1 MTSRWE
7 WVWMQFTRRLWV
19 RAALISLLAVV
30 AVGLAGLFRERIP
43 DDFAAMIGAGSVDDI
58 LSILASSMLAVTTFS
73 LTTMVSAYGA
83 ATSQVTP
90 RATRLLRED
99 TTTQNVLATF
109 IGSFL
114 FALLGIVALATELY
128 GEQGRVTLFVFT
140 IGVIVLIVVTLLRW
154 IQHLS
159 AFGRVD
165 DTTRRVEEAA
175 SEALANWVEAP
186 CLGARLLADPD
197 DIPENATALFDAR
210 IGYVQHIDVGVLQ
223 DWAEAH
229 SGEIYVVAVPGSYV
243 EPSRPVAW
251 ITGDDT
257 DDGAGLLL
265 DAFVVDNGR
274 SFYQDPRFG
283 LSVLAEI
290 ASRALSPAV
299 NDPATAIDVIGR
311 AVRALAACADF
322 DGRPGDEV
330 PCPRVH
336 VPTLDVG
343 DFFND
348 VFAPIARDGASLV
361 EVHMRLLKA
370 LAMLAR
376 MGANFREP
384 AMRLARLSRAH
395 AEAALALDEDK
406 TLLRRL
412 AAEVGE
418 EGVERGMRGSER
430 G

>member
-7 WVWMQFTRRLWV
+7 WLWMQFTRRLWV

-30 AVGLAGLFRERIP
+30 AVGLAGLLRDFIP
-43 DDFAAMIGAGSVDDI
+43 DDFAARIGAGSVDDI

-73 LTTMVSAYGA
+73 LTTMVSAYAA

-114 FALLGIVALATELY
+114 FALLGIVALATGLY
-128 GEQGRVTLFVFT
+128 GDQGRVTLFVFT
-140 IGVIVLIVVTLLRW
+140 LGVIVLIVITLLRW
-154 IQHLS
+154 IEHLS

-175 SEALANWVEAP
+175 TRALAAWVEAP
-186 CLGARLLADPD
+186 CLGARLLRSTQ
-197 DIPENATALFDAR
+197 DIPDNAEPLFDTR
-210 IGYVQHIDVGVLQ
+210 IGYVQHIDIGVLQ
-223 DWAEAH
+223 SWAEEHA
-229 SGEIYVVAVPGSYV
+229 GEVFVQVVPGSYV
-243 EPSRPVAW
+243 EPSQPVAW
-251 ITGDDT
+251 VS
-257 DDGAGLLL
+257 GAPARDAEGLIGE
-265 DAFVVDNGR
+265 AFVVDHAR

-283 LSVLAEI
+283 LAVLAEI

-311 AVRALAACADF
+311 AVRALSTCAGS

-330 PCPRVH
+330 RCARVAL
-336 VPTLDVG
+336 PTLDVA

-348 VFAPIARDGASLV
+348 VFAPIARDGAALL
-361 EVHMRLLKA
+361 EVHIRLQKA

-376 MGANFREP
+376 RGAPLRAP
-384 AMRLARLSRAH
+384 ACHQSRLALAH
-395 AEAALALDEDK
+395 ADA
-406 TLLRRL
+406 TLKLESEREVLRRL
-412 AAEVGE
+412 AAEVGAAP
-418 EGVERGMRGSER
+418 GPQDAGRP
-430 G
+430 